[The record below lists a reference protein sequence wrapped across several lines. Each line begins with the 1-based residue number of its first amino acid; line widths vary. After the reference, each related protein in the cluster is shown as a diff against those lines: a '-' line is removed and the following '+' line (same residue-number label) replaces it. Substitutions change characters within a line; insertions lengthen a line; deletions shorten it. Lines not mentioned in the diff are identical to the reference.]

1 MQHKTHKT
9 SKNRPAET
17 KSVISFFSGCGGFD
31 LGFSSAGFSIGLAL
45 DVDAIAVESYN
56 HNRDK
61 DVCHVADL
69 AETDPET
76 IVELYSKNCSSVPP
90 RGVIGGA
97 PCQTFSHGNVHFN
110 GSDARHLLPR
120 RYACVLRVLNEE
132 YNLDFFV
139 FENVKGITSPKH
151 RKEYTTIK
159 RLFSRAGFKL
169 FEGELDAADFGV
181 AQHRCRVFIVGFN
194 KLRHPDIE
202 FKFPT
207 AETSVPLTV
216 ADKLKGLP
224 PPLLFKRGIRKDDI
238 AFHPNHWTMYPRSR
252 KFTDGSLTK
261 GHKHGR
267 SFRVLQWEKP
277 SLTVAYGNREI
288 HIHPDAKRR
297 LSVYEAMLLQGFPD
311 DYELL
316 GTLSDQIRQVSDA
329 IPPQLGAA
337 LGKAIHDALYCG
349 KPVGGRSSTAF
360 CCSPHGTQ
368 QP

>member
-1 MQHKTHKT
+1 MQHKTHQTNKEQ
-9 SKNRPAET
+9 PARREA
-17 KSVISFFSGCGGFD
+17 VISFFSGCGGFD
-31 LGFSSAGFSIGLAL
+31 LGFSSAGFSIELAL
-45 DVDAIAVESYN
+45 DVDAMAVESYN

-61 DVCHVADL
+61 EVCHVADL
-69 AETDPET
+69 AETDAEA
-76 IVELYSKNCSSVPP
+76 IVKLYRKNCGPVSPQ
-90 RGVIGGA
+90 GVIGGA
-97 PCQTFSHGNVHFN
+97 PCQTFSKGNVHFN
-110 GSDARHLLPR
+110 GDDARHLLPR
-120 RYACVLRVLNEE
+120 RYACILRLLNEE
-132 YNLDFFV
+132 YDLDFFV

-194 KLRHPDIE
+194 KLKYPDLE
-202 FKFPT
+202 FKFP
-207 AETSVPLTV
+207 ASETSVPLTV
-216 ADKLKGLP
+216 ASKLKGLP
-224 PPLLFKRGIRKDDI
+224 QPLFFKRGTRKDDI
-238 AFHPNHWTMYPRSR
+238 AFHPNHWTMFPRSR

-261 GHKHGR
+261 DYKQGR
-267 SFRVLQWEKP
+267 SFRVLKWEKP

-288 HIHPDAKRR
+288 HIHPDAQRR
-297 LSVYEAMLLQGFPD
+297 LSVYEAMLLQGFPG

-337 LGKAIHDALYCG
+337 LGKAIHDALHPG
-349 KPVGGRSSTAF
+349 KPEGGNSSIASYCT
-360 CCSPHGTQ
+360 PHGTR